1 MSEDGAPL
9 GSRYRL
15 DEPIGEGGMGVVWR
29 GHDHASGAVYA
40 IKLLRP
46 ELAGDPAALTRF
58 VRERNALIRLRHP
71 GIVAVHDMIVEGDR
85 LALVMDL
92 VRGEDLRAYRLR
104 RGGTLPPAE
113 SAWLMAQIC
122 AALAAVHA
130 GDMVHRDLKP
140 ANVLLD
146 HARPSWP
153 VRLADFG
160 IARVFDDA
168 TVTSAG
174 RITGTPAY
182 LAPELLEGSTP
193 GPPADVYAAGITL
206 YELVAGRVPFRGEH
220 FGAVMHAHLTASP
233 EPVAGV
239 PSALWSVIESCLAKD
254 PGGRPDAETLGHR
267 LLDFTEIAR
276 TGRLRLSLPDGAG
289 SGAGGSSVSPSS
301 HPSLSHPSLSP
312 PSRAAGTGPGTGTG
326 TGGGTGEGTGE
337 GAAGTAGQGTEDGLG
352 GAKDTVGASRPSR
365 RRWIVVTAS
374 VAVALAVLGA
384 VAVLAFA

>member
-29 GHDHASGAVYA
+29 GHDHASGDVYA

-92 VRGEDLRAYRLR
+92 VRGEDLRGYRLR
-104 RGGTLPPAE
+104 RGGKLPPVD

-122 AALAAVHA
+122 AALAAVHGA
-130 GDMVHRDLKP
+130 DMVHRDLKP

-146 HARPSWP
+146 HERPSWP

-160 IARVFDDA
+160 ISRVFDDT

-182 LAPELLEGSTP
+182 LAPETLEGHP
-193 GPPADVYAAGITL
+193 FGPAADVYAAGVTL

-220 FGAVMHAHLTASP
+220 FGAVMNAHLTKAP
-233 EPVAGV
+233 EPVAGL
-239 PSALWSVIESCLAKD
+239 PAALWSVIEGCLAKD
-254 PGGRPDAETLGHR
+254 PGERPDAETLGHR
-267 LLDFTEIAR
+267 LLDFTETAR
-276 TGRLRLSLPDGAG
+276 TGRLLLSLPDGP
-289 SGAGGSSVSPSS
+289 AGGPRRAAPSSQPSLPSPSS
-301 HPSLSHPSLSP
+301 
-312 PSRAAGTGPGTGTG
+312 GTGPGTGQ
-326 TGGGTGEGTGE
+326 GGVRDTDESAAEGTE
-337 GAAGTAGQGTEDGLG
+337 ERSG
-352 GAKDTVGASRPSR
+352 GARDAVGAPAPSR
-365 RRWIVVTAS
+365 RRWLVVTAAV
-374 VAVALAVLGA
+374 VAALAVVGA
-384 VAVLAFA
+384 AAFVAFA

>member
-29 GHDHASGAVYA
+29 GHDHATGEVYA
-40 IKLLRP
+40 VKLLRP

-113 SAWLMAQIC
+113 ASWLMAQIC
-122 AALAAVHA
+122 AALAAVHGA
-130 GDMVHRDLKP
+130 DMVHRDLKP

-182 LAPELLEGSTP
+182 LAPELLEGSPP

-220 FGAVMHAHLTASP
+220 FGAVMHAHLTARP
-233 EPVAGV
+233 ERVAGI
-239 PSALWSVIESCLAKD
+239 PDALWAAIDSCLAKD
-254 PGGRPDAETLGHR
+254 PEQRPDAETLGHR
-267 LLDFTEIAR
+267 LLDFTEVAR
-276 TGRLRLSLPDGAG
+276 TGRLRLVPPDATGAA
-289 SGAGGSSVSPSS
+289 SGTAGRSWSPSS
-301 HPSLSHPSLSP
+301 HPSLP
-312 PSRAAGTGPGTGTG
+312 PSSGPSDPGLGPPGTGPAAGP
-326 TGGGTGEGTGE
+326 GGGAGAGA
-337 GAAGTAGQGTEDGLG
+337 GAAGAAEQGTEDGLG
-352 GAKDTVGASRPSR
+352 ADKDTVGADRPSR
-365 RRWIVVTAS
+365 RRWIVAAAS
-374 VAVALAVLGA
+374 VVVVLAVVGA
-384 VAVLAFA
+384 IAVMAFG

>member
-29 GHDHASGAVYA
+29 GHDHASGTVYA

-122 AALAAVHA
+122 AALAAVHGA
-130 GDMVHRDLKP
+130 DMVHRDLKP

-146 HARPSWP
+146 HDRPSWP

-182 LAPELLEGSTP
+182 LAPELLEGSPP

-220 FGAVMHAHLTASP
+220 FGAVMHAHLTARP
-233 EPVAGV
+233 EPVAGL
-239 PSALWSVIESCLAKD
+239 PAALWSVLESCLAKD
-254 PGGRPDAETLGHR
+254 PAGRPDAETLGHR

-276 TGRLRLSLPDGAG
+276 TGRLRLSLPDASGGGAG
-289 SGAGGSSVSPSS
+289 RSAVSPSS
-301 HPSLSHPSLSP
+301 HPSLSP
-312 PSRAAGTGPGTGTG
+312 PVRVAGP
-326 TGGGTGEGTGE
+326 GTGEGTGE
-337 GAAGTAGQGTEDGLG
+337 GAAGAGGQGTEDGLG
-352 GAKDTVGASRPSR
+352 GAKDTVGAPRPSR
-365 RRWIVVTAS
+365 RRWIVVTTS

-384 VAVLAFA
+384 LAMVAFG